1 MKIIIGGALGR
12 MGGELAA
19 AAREAGVKV
28 ACGVDVAYDGKPGA
42 FPLVREYA
50 QIAEPADALVDFSRA
65 DALPALLAYAQKA
78 RMPLVLCA
86 TGYTEEE
93 QALISRAAE
102 TLPVLQSVNMSLGAN
117 LLRRLAAMAA
127 RALGEGY
134 DVEIVEKHHRRKLDS
149 PSGTALML
157 YEAVKAERDGRAEPV
172 YGRHGRVAQRAAD
185 EIGIHAVRGGT
196 VTGEHEV
203 GFYGNGE
210 ELLLTHRA
218 ESRALF
224 AEGALRAARFLAGRP
239 AGRYTMRDV
248 VDDMLKDAEC

>member
-1 MKIIIGGALGR
+1 MRIIIGGALGR
-12 MGGELAA
+12 MGAELAND
-19 AAREAGVKV
+19 AREAGVTV
-28 ACGVDVAYDGKPGA
+28 VCGVDVAYDGKPGD
-42 FPLVREYA
+42 FPVVREYA
-50 QIAEPADALVDFSRA
+50 QIVEPADVLVDFSRA
-65 DALPALLAYAQKA
+65 DALPGLLAYALKA

-86 TGYTEEE
+86 TGYTAEELAE
-93 QALISRAAE
+93 ITHTAE

-117 LLRRLAAMAA
+117 LLCRLAAMAA
-127 RALGEGY
+127 RALGNGY

-157 YEAVKAERDGRAEPV
+157 YEAVKREKNGEAEAV
-172 YGRHGRVAQRAAD
+172 YGRRGRAAERAVG

-224 AEGALRAARFLAGRP
+224 AEGALRAAQFLAGKP
-239 AGRYTMRDV
+239 AGMYAMRDV
-248 VDDMLKDAEC
+248 VEEMLKDTKL